1 MYHKTCAVLFLFSPT
16 LLFQYPPSSSLRN
29 VLSYRHFAVV
39 LAFSRFVAIALFLV
53 YSHVSCILFVLR
65 TLLSF
70 LAILSPLLSQL
81 QVIQLCSQ
89 WSITILSTIAIY
101 QTYKEPF
108 VALINPGVSLA
119 DPTNKSSDKGL
130 SPRLVKVTVRSS
142 YTIHTEVIKLLPFKH
157 LTRIVQTGG
166 TFLYEYRIT
175 RRRWELRVQGG

>member
-1 MYHKTCAVLFLFSPT
+1 MRTGFPFNYPINNSFLRSQASIMAGLPPPWTQQQTNFNSFGTFSFGPQLAAHPYYIIHYSGVSQDSCCIVS
-16 LLFQYPPSSSLRN
+16 LLAHTALPIPPPSSSLRN

-89 WSITILSTIAIY
+89 
-101 QTYKEPF
+101 
-108 VALINPGVSLA
+108 
-119 DPTNKSSDKGL
+119 
-130 SPRLVKVTVRSS
+130 
-142 YTIHTEVIKLLPFKH
+142 
-157 LTRIVQTGG
+157 
-166 TFLYEYRIT
+166 
-175 RRRWELRVQGG
+175 